1 MDPQQ
6 QLTHSCMTQSPH
18 RLAGVQQDS
27 THAKSITP
35 ETEEN
40 SSVLYPTSTPFPI
53 SPLQSYLW
61 PQPCCCSEAAHLIFS
76 GRSLDYA
83 EGQGRCRGHG
93 DEVGEVP
100 SSTGNRGK

>member
-61 PQPCCCSEAAHLIFS
+61 PQPCCCS
-76 GRSLDYA
+76 
-83 EGQGRCRGHG
+83 
-93 DEVGEVP
+93 
-100 SSTGNRGK
+100 